1 MKNKYLLLVLSL
13 IIKFNVI
20 IGQTSEWKSN
30 VPGVVVAHSPK
41 STNVFL
47 GSPSIVILPNGNY
60 LASHDTFKN
69 DGKLKIA
76 LTKIY
81 LSKDKGRSW
90 TQLSELNNQY
100 WSSLFSYNNKV
111 YLIGT
116 SNSPGAVVIR
126 ESLDNGYSWSNP
138 IDNKSGLLLP
148 EPVYHCAPVPVV
160 FHDGRIWRAMED
172 CNGPYK
178 VWGKEFR
185 SFMMSAPIDSDW
197 MDSSNWTF
205 SNTLP
210 YNENYLNGK
219 FGGWLEGN
227 AVVDKNGNIVNIL
240 RVDYRDPVEKAAIIN
255 ISKDGKTASFDE
267 ETGFIQFPGGCKKF
281 SIRYDKKTD
290 LYWTI
295 SNYIPDDQRGHNVE
309 RTRNTQALSCSKDLK
324 TWKVCKVIL
333 HHPDVHHHGFQYIDW
348 QFDGKDIIFLSR
360 TAYDDG
366 VGGADNQHNA
376 NLVTFHRVKNFRK
389 SIKDKDAF
397 IFGN

>member
-1 MKNKYLLLVLSL
+1 M
-13 IIKFNVI
+13 
-20 IGQTSEWKSN
+20 
-30 VPGVVVAHSPK
+30 
-41 STNVFL
+41 
-47 GSPSIVILPNGNY
+47 
-60 LASHDTFKN
+60 
-69 DGKLKIA
+69 
-76 LTKIY
+76 
-81 LSKDKGRSW
+81 
-90 TQLSELNNQY
+90 
-100 WSSLFSYNNKV
+100 LFR
-111 YLIGT
+111 
-116 SNSPGAVVIR
+116 SPGAVVIR

-281 SIRYDKKTD
+281 SD
-290 LYWTI
+290 
-295 SNYIPDDQRGHNVE
+295 
-309 RTRNTQALSCSKDLK
+309 
-324 TWKVCKVIL
+324 
-333 HHPDVHHHGFQYIDW
+333 
-348 QFDGKDIIFLSR
+348 
-360 TAYDDG
+360 
-366 VGGADNQHNA
+366 
-376 NLVTFHRVKNFRK
+376 RK
-389 SIKDKDAF
+389 SVV
-397 IFGN
+397 